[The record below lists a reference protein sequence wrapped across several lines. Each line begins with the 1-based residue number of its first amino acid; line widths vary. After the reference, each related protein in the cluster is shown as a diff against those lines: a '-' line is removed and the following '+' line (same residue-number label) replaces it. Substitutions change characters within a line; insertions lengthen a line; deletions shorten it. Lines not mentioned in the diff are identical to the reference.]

1 MSEALLA
8 LPCYISIKEFQ
19 KEVLFNKYH
28 YIDTEHSGRLFDK
41 AEYGKRAPVCNT
53 TVLILYE
60 TDTRSSDLANKARR
74 DNRSLAA
81 PR

>member
-19 KEVLFNKYH
+19 KEVWFKKYH

-41 AEYGKRAPVCNT
+41 AEYGKPAPVCNT

-60 TDTRSSDLANKARR
+60 TDTRSSDLANKARQ